1 MKKNLFLFLAWFF
14 VLLGVVGIVVPI
26 LPTTPFLLLAVW
38 LFSKSSQRFHQW
50 ILNHKILGEYVR
62 SYQNGEGVSVK
73 IKIRTILLLWL
84 AIFVSMY
91 FVWDTVW
98 LVIML
103 FVIAVLVSIHILM
116 IKARKHIK

>member
-1 MKKNLFLFLAWFF
+1 MKRKLFLFLAWFF
-14 VLLGVVGIVVPI
+14 VLLGAIGIAIPI

-38 LFSKSSQRFHQW
+38 FFSKSSQRFHKW

-62 SYQNGEGVSVK
+62 SYQNGKGIPLK

-84 AIFVSMY
+84 TIFISMY
-91 FVWDTVW
+91 FVQDKIW

-103 FVIAVLVSIHILM
+103 FVVAVLVSVHIIM
-116 IKARKHIK
+116 IKGKIER

>member
-1 MKKNLFLFLAWFF
+1 VKRKLFLFLAWFF
-14 VLLGVVGIVVPI
+14 VLLGAIGIAIPI

-38 LFSKSSQRFHQW
+38 FFSKSSQRFHKW

-62 SYQNGEGVSVK
+62 SYQNGKGIPLK

-84 AIFVSMY
+84 TIFISMY
-91 FVWDTVW
+91 FVQDKIW

-103 FVIAVLVSIHILM
+103 FVVAVLVSVHTYYD
-116 IKARKHIK
+116 KRKD